1 MLDPGYYTLKYWI
14 EVPPEARLDVSFGSS
29 RPATV
34 TYGLFGERV
43 PRDCSR
49 RNRRVIC
56 SGSLEIE
63 QHTSEE
69 WTLAVR
75 RLSAARAVVRLW
87 VALTRVRP
95 TQD

>member
-1 MLDPGYYTLKYWI
+1 MLDPGYYNLTYRIDL
-14 EVPPEARLDVSFGSS
+14 PPAARLDVSFGSS

-34 TYGLFGERV
+34 TFGLFGERV
-43 PRDCSR
+43 PRDCTR
-49 RNRRVIC
+49 QKGRDIC

-75 RLSAARAVVRLW
+75 RLSAGRAVVRLR
-87 VALTRVRP
+87 VALIRVPP
-95 TQD
+95 TQE